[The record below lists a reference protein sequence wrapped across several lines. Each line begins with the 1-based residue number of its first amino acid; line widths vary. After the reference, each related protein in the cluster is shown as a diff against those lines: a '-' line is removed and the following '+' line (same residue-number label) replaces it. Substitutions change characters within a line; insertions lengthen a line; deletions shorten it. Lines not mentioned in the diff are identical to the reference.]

1 MTLLADIIWS
11 RVGFGVLLV
20 VGLAF
25 LAGMAAIGIARMIDE
40 IDEEDRDAE

>member
-20 VGLAF
+20 VGLAVF
-25 LAGMAAIGIARMIDE
+25 AGVFFIAAAKLLSK
-40 IDEEDRDAE
+40 RDAE